1 MKTRQYLLFFLAVSV
16 LPLFFTIQLSQ
27 GFNFIKGYELG
38 YLSVFV
44 LTTAVNYM
52 TKKPIYSLALR
63 ISYLIFHW
71 FATLLVIRMIGFPIA
86 LLYMSYLLRP
96 INAILLLAIPSVFI
110 HGLIL
115 KFFID
120 YESRNANNML
130 K

>member
-1 MKTRQYLLFFLAVSV
+1 MTAVS
-16 LPLFFTIQLSQ
+16 
-27 GFNFIKGYELG
+27 
-38 YLSVFV
+38 
-44 LTTAVNYM
+44 YM
-52 TKKPIYSLALR
+52 TKQS
-63 ISYLIFHW
+63 ISFI
-71 FATLLVIRMIGFPIA
+71 TLRMIGFPIA